1 MDWGL
6 LALCGNVLLLASGWF
21 LFQQAKSALANQA
34 LDAPVL
40 KELKALQQSV
50 ALLVEKLRL
59 ESAQCSAQVEARCLE
74 ARDLL
79 VALERKLE
87 EAEARAAVPGR
98 TRARTRAAEPRQAE
112 DTAAELRAAVLQ
124 LADSGLDAATIAREI
139 GLSQGEVEVMLSL
152 EGRTAE
158 AAAPPVNT
166 TG

>member
-1 MDWGL
+1 MDWGI

-79 VALERKLE
+79 MALERKLE
-87 EAEARAAVPGR
+87 EAEARVAVR
-98 TRARTRAAEPRQAE
+98 TRSRERTRAAERGPAE
-112 DTAAELRAAVLQ
+112 DPTEALRTAVRR
-124 LADSGLDAATIAREI
+124 LAGSGMEASDIAREI

-152 EGRTAE
+152 EGRKA
-158 AAAPPVNT
+158 
-166 TG
+166 